1 MTDRI
6 SVITANE
13 SRVALGDYLVTDTS
27 HRLQGRTFSLN
38 CGGTSSKLKK
48 RSRSIRTIALDL
60 LSSPFNENDGLE
72 GPSRQTIDM
81 DSTATSRIK
90 RPRTEVMYLPM
101 HLNHRCTT
109 YVDALVIGNY
119 SNQSIHGN

>member
-6 SVITANE
+6 SVITASE
-13 SRVALGDYLVTDTS
+13 SRVAIGDYLATNTS
-27 HRLQGRTFSLN
+27 HRLQGRTFSLD
-38 CGGTSSKLKK
+38 CGSTSSKLKK

-72 GPSRQTIDM
+72 WPSCQTIDM

-90 RPRTEVMYLPM
+90 RPRTEVIYLPM
-101 HLNHRCTT
+101 HHI
-109 YVDALVIGNY
+109 Y
-119 SNQSIHGN
+119 